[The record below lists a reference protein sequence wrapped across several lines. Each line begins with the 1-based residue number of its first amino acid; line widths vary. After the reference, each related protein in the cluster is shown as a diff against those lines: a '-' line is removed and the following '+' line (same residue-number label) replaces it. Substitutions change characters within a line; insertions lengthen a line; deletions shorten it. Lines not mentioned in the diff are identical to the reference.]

1 MFLADDPAPHGQP
14 LAALP
19 LIASLIDGELADG
32 QEHHAAL
39 LAVRDRPYVLD
50 DATVE
55 RSIKLHTE
63 QRDFLGVFAEQLAR
77 WRNERPTDAQRREL
91 DRLDGQIERLRKVL
105 GDILVLAD
113 ELQQGTIERVL
124 AKSDLELG
132 LDLSPAV
139 AAAVGQAV
147 ECLAAELRG
156 LGVRLVPKR
165 PAAVAVA

>member
-1 MFLADDPAPHGQP
+1 MADDPAPHWQP
-14 LAALP
+14 LTALP
-19 LIASLIDGELADG
+19 LIASIIDGELADG
-32 QEHHAAL
+32 QEHHASL

-91 DRLDGQIERLRKVL
+91 DRLERQLDRLRAVL
-105 GDILVLAD
+105 EDILKLAE
-113 ELQQGTIERVL
+113 ELKQGTIERVL

-132 LDLSPAV
+132 IEAL
-139 AAAVGQAV
+139 
-147 ECLAAELRG
+147 LRMTNG
-156 LGVRLVPKR
+156 R
-165 PAAVAVA
+165 

>member
-1 MFLADDPAPHGQP
+1 MADDLAPDWQP

-32 QEHHAAL
+32 QEHYASL

-55 RSIKLHTE
+55 RSITLHTE

-77 WRNERPTDAQRREL
+77 WRNEQPSDAQRREL
-91 DRLDGQIERLRKVL
+91 DRLEGQLERLRAVL
-105 GDILVLAD
+105 TNILELAE

-124 AKSDLELG
+124 AKRDLDLG
-132 LDLSPAV
+132 LEA
-139 AAAVGQAV
+139 
-147 ECLAAELRG
+147 LR
-156 LGVRLVPKR
+156 RMTKER
-165 PAAVAVA
+165 

>member
-1 MFLADDPAPHGQP
+1 MADDPVPNWQP
-14 LAALP
+14 LTALP

-32 QEHHAAL
+32 QEHHASL

-77 WRNERPTDAQRREL
+77 WRHEHPTDAQRREL
-91 DRLDGQIERLRKVL
+91 DRLEGQLERLRAVL
-105 GDILVLAD
+105 SAILELAE

-132 LDLSPAV
+132 IEAL
-139 AAAVGQAV
+139 
-147 ECLAAELRG
+147 LRMTKG
-156 LGVRLVPKR
+156 H
-165 PAAVAVA
+165 